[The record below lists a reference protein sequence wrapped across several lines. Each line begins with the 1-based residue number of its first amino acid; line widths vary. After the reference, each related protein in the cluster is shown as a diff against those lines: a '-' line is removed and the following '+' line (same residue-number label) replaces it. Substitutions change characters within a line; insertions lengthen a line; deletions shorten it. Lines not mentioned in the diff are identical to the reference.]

1 MNQGKQA
8 MATPVL
14 REISAT
20 TAWVREA
27 KSLGLRVGFVPTMG
41 ALHAGHAALI
51 KQAAAACDRVVVSIF
66 VNPTQFNDHTD
77 FENYPLT
84 PEADLRVVEQ
94 AGGHAVFMPDVAEIY
109 GGLAAASP
117 VDYGD
122 LTRKWEAAD
131 RPGHFDGVVA
141 IVDRLFRAVR
151 PDAAFFGEK
160 DLQQLAVVRRLAQSR
175 HPEVEVVGC
184 ALVRDADGLALSSR
198 NVRLTDEARQTALA
212 IPRSLRVLANMF
224 IEGAAPLKAT
234 AAARQALEATPG
246 VEVAYFDLVHRDTFS
261 PWSEEVPGPYFA
273 VVAATVGGVRL
284 LDNHVV
290 LP

>member
-1 MNQGKQA
+1 

-122 LTRKWEAAD
+122 LTRNWEAAD

-141 IVDRLFRAVR
+141 IVDRLFRAVL

-160 DLQQLAVVRRLAQSR
+160 DLQQLAVVRQLAQDR

-212 IPRSLRVLANMF
+212 IPRLLRVLAKKLA
-224 IEGAAPLKAT
+224 EGAAPLTAT
-234 AAARQALEATPG
+234 AAARQALEATLG
-246 VEVAYFDLVHRDTFS
+246 VEVAYFDLVHRDTFA
-261 PWSEEVPGPYFA
+261 PWSEEVPGPYYA

-284 LDNHVV
+284 LDNHAV